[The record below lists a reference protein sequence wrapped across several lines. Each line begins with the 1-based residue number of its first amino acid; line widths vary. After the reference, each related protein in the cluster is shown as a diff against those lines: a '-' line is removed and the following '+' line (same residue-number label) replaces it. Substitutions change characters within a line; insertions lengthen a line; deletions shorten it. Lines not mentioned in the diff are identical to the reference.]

1 MIISIGDLLNYDS
14 DDTDFE
20 FAYEAEAQQTVDNSA
35 FLDSLI
41 QAALAGVE
49 LSDEQLSEI
58 YPEVKVLS
66 TLVQADG
73 SL

>member
-1 MIISIGDLLNYDS
+1 MIISIGDLLNYGS

-20 FAYEAEAQQTVDNSA
+20 FAYEAETQQTVDNSA

-41 QAALAGVE
+41 QAALASVE